1 MANGVA
7 PPMDTTE
14 IVAQAA
20 GIVGFLLAAYSFQE
34 KNNKRFFIEQGLSG
48 LMFFLNFLL
57 TGAVSAAL
65 FNLVNLVR
73 GVLYA
78 KNGKRVWKLVLLEAL
93 YTACFVY
100 ALVPIIHNGFEIFLS
115 GITYVAL
122 VLMTVL
128 MWRGNG
134 KHIRYAQF
142 AFVSPAW
149 IVHNIFHFSLG
160 GILCEVFNMVSVVIS
175 FIRYGK
181 NGFDGAEK
189 TK

>member
-1 MANGVA
+1 
-7 PPMDTTE
+7 MDTTE
-14 IVAQAA
+14 IVAQAF

-34 KNNKRFFIEQGLSG
+34 KNNKHFFVEQGISG
-48 LMFFLNFLL
+48 FMFFLNFLL
-57 TGAVSAAL
+57 TNAVSAAL

-78 KNGKRVWKLVLLEAL
+78 KNGKRIWKLVLLEAL

-100 ALVPIIHNGFEIFLS
+100 SILPLIGDGFEILLS
-115 GITYVAL
+115 GLTYVAL
-122 VLMTVL
+122 VFMTVL
-128 MWRGNG
+128 MYRGNG

-142 AFVSPAW
+142 ALSSPAW

-160 GILCEVFNMVSVVIS
+160 GILCEVFNMLSIVIS
-175 FIRYGK
+175 FIRYGR
-181 NGFDGAEK
+181 NGFEGADA